1 MAEVVKDTNIQS
13 SDEKQVVETVDNYST
28 ETITSGPLSEE
39 VKVFDKDFLID
50 RKEDKYQKQKE
61 EYESTIKD
69 IKTHDR
75 VMGTVTSITDTEVLV
90 DVGYKSE
97 GVLFRDEFKENE
109 LPKVGDE
116 IEVVIDILE
125 DEQTGRMYVS
135 KKKADFIRVWDRIKE
150 IEANDEIVE
159 GTIQRRIKGGFVVDV
174 MGVKCFLPGSQVDVN
189 PVRDFDAHVGKTYEF
204 KIVNL
209 SELRKNVVLSRKV
222 ILEEAL
228 KEKREELLEEIQVGD
243 VLEGRVKNITDF
255 GVFIDLGGLDGLLH
269 ITDLSW
275 GRVNH
280 PREVVDL
287 GQDIKVK
294 VIDYDTE
301 KKQVSLGLKQLEPHP
316 WEGVEQKYPVDSVV
330 EGKVVNITNYG
341 AFIELE
347 KGVEGL
353 IHISEISWTKHIK
366 HPTEVFTLGDIVEA
380 KVLSIDAD
388 ERKISLGYKQLEP
401 DPWEEA
407 EEKYQP
413 GTVHKGTV
421 KKIIPKGA
429 FVELEEGIE
438 GFVYIDDMSW
448 TMNVRHPKQVV
459 KTGQEIDVKVLKF
472 SKKERKISLGIKQLE
487 ENPWPEIEDTYVEGA
502 VVEGEVAKIT
512 NNLVVFNLD
521 YGMDGIVPKNQFPKE
536 LRDDTE
542 EKLDIGEKMQLK
554 VLEMNKSEKKLV
566 LSRSQAASKQDTEI
580 DKYLDEQEDTS
591 DKIEI
596 PNEVIDRVKDAENK
610 RAAEKKK
617 ADKKKKEKKAEKAE
631 AAEKEAKEDKS
642 KKSEEQE
649 KSEKADKKET
659 KTKAKSKKKSKQKK
673 SKKEEKAETET
684 EEKTEEKDTGKEDSK
699 AEKKQKKKKS
709 AKKSKKSTSKK
720 KKKANKKAE
729 DKSDAE
735 EQSKDDS

>member
-13 SDEKQVVETVDNYST
+13 SDEKKVVDSVENFST

-39 VKVFDKDFLID
+39 VKVFEQDFLFD
-50 RKEDKYQKQKE
+50 KKADKYQKQKE

-75 VMGTVTSITDTEVLV
+75 VMGEVTSIGDTEVLI

-97 GVLFRDEFKENE
+97 GVLFRDEFRENE
-109 LPKVGDE
+109 LPKVGAE
-116 IEVVIDILE
+116 VEVVIDILE
-125 DEQTGRMYVS
+125 DEETGRMYVS
-135 KKKADFIRVWDRIKE
+135 KKKADFIRVWERIKE
-150 IEANDEIVE
+150 IEANDEKVE

-174 MGVKCFLPGSQVDVN
+174 MGVKCFLPGSLVDVN

-222 ILEEAL
+222 ILEESL

-316 WEGVEQKYPVDSVV
+316 WEGVEQKYPVDSIV

-341 AFIELE
+341 AFVELE

-366 HPTEVFTLGDIVEA
+366 HPSEVFTLNDMVNA

-407 EEKYQP
+407 EDKYQP
-413 GTVHKGTV
+413 GTVHEGTV

-438 GFVYIDDMSW
+438 GFVYIADMSW
-448 TMNVRHPKQVV
+448 TMNVRHPKQVIN
-459 KTGQEIDVKVLKF
+459 TGEKIKVKVLKF
-472 SKKERKISLGIKQLE
+472 SKDERKISLGIKQLKD
-487 ENPWPEIEDTYVEGA
+487 NPWPDIEDTYLEGA

-512 NNLVVFNLD
+512 KNLVVFNLD

-536 LRDDTE
+536 LRDDTD
-542 EKLDIGEKMQLK
+542 EKLDIGQTMQLK
-554 VLEMNKSEKKLV
+554 VLEMNKDEKKLV
-566 LSRSQAASKQDTEI
+566 LSRSQAISKEEDNVG
-580 DKYLDEQEDTS
+580 KYMNDQEDTS

-596 PNEVIDRVKDAENK
+596 PNEVIDRVKDAEEK
-610 RAAEKKK
+610 RKAEEEKKKAESEEEAAEEKAEKAEKKEKKKKETKSKKSKK
-617 ADKKKKEKKAEKAE
+617 ADKKEAEKAE
-631 AAEKEAKEDKS
+631 ETEKEEEKEEAEQK
-642 KKSEEQE
+642 EEKE
-649 KSEKADKKET
+649 KSEK
-659 KTKAKSKKKSKQKK
+659 
-673 SKKEEKAETET
+673 TE
-684 EEKTEEKDTGKEDSK
+684 
-699 AEKKQKKKKS
+699 KKKKS
-709 AKKSKKSTSKK
+709 AKKTKKSS
-720 KKKANKKAE
+720 KKAE
-729 DKSDAE
+729 KEEDDKSE
-735 EQSKDDS
+735 EKEKQESDSKKDDSETAEKEDETEDDDE

>member
-13 SDEKQVVETVDNYST
+13 SDEKQVIETVENYST
-28 ETITSGPLSEE
+28 ETVTSGPLEEE
-39 VKVFDKDFLID
+39 VRVFEKDFLID
-50 RKEDKYQKQKE
+50 KKEDKYQKQKE

-125 DEQTGRMYVS
+125 DEETGRMYVS

-150 IEANDEIVE
+150 VEANDEVVE

-189 PVRDFDAHVGKTYEF
+189 PVRNFDAHVGKTYEF

-341 AFIELE
+341 AFVELE

-366 HPTEVFTLGDIVEA
+366 HPSEVFTLGDIVKA
-380 KVLSIDAD
+380 KVLSIDPD

-448 TMNVRHPKQVV
+448 TMNVRHPKQVI
-459 KTGQEIDVKVLKF
+459 KTGEELDVKVLKF
-472 SKKERKISLGIKQLE
+472 SKEERKISLGIKQLK

-521 YGMDGIVPKNQFPKE
+521 YGMDGIVPKSQFPKE

-542 EKLDIGEKMQLK
+542 EKLDIGDKMQLK

-566 LSRSQAASKQDTEI
+566 LSRSQAVSKEEES
-580 DKYLDEQEDTS
+580 LDEYLSDQEDTS

-596 PNEVIDRVKDAENK
+596 PNEVIDRVKDAE
-610 RAAEKKK
+610 AAKKK
-617 ADKKKKEKKAEKAE
+617 AEEAKAEKEAEESDTTEEEKQEKPKKKASSKKSTKKQEKAE
-631 AAEKEAKEDKS
+631 ADEAEQKED
-642 KKSEEQE
+642 EDEAE
-649 KSEKADKKET
+649 
-659 KTKAKSKKKSKQKK
+659 
-673 SKKEEKAETET
+673 KKEEK
-684 EEKTEEKDTGKEDSK
+684 EEKTDQESD
-699 AEKKQKKKKS
+699 QK
-709 AKKSKKSTSKK
+709 T
-720 KKKANKKAE
+720 E
-729 DKSDAE
+729 
-735 EQSKDDS
+735 DDS

>member
-13 SDEKQVVETVDNYST
+13 SDEKKVVDTVDNYSY
-28 ETITSGPLSEE
+28 ETVTSGPFSED

-50 RKEDKYQKQKE
+50 KKEDKYQKQKE

-69 IKTHDR
+69 VKIHDR
-75 VMGTVTSITDTEVLV
+75 VMGKVTSINETEVLV

-97 GVLFRDEFKENE
+97 GVLFRDEFSENE
-109 LPKVGDE
+109 LPKIGDE

-125 DEQTGRMYVS
+125 DEETGRMYVS
-135 KKKADFIRVWDRIKE
+135 KKKADFIRVWERIKE

-222 ILEEAL
+222 ILEEEL

-294 VIDYDTE
+294 VIDYDTK

-316 WEGVEQKYPVDSVV
+316 WEGVEQKYPVDSIV

-341 AFIELE
+341 AFVELE

-353 IHISEISWTKHIK
+353 IHISEISWTKHIR
-366 HPTEVFTLGDIVEA
+366 HPSEVFTLGDIVKA

-407 EEKYQP
+407 EEKYKP
-413 GTVHKGTV
+413 GTVHEGTV

-438 GFVYIDDMSW
+438 GFVYIDNMSW
-448 TMNVRHPKQVV
+448 TMNVRHPKQVINS
-459 KTGQEIDVKVLKF
+459 GDEIKVKVLKF
-472 SKKERKISLGIKQLE
+472 SKENRKISLGIKQLR

-502 VVEGEVAKIT
+502 IVEGEVSKIT
-512 NNLVVFNLD
+512 NNLVVFDLD

-536 LRDDTE
+536 LRDNTD
-542 EKLDIGEKMQLK
+542 EKLDVGQKMPLK
-554 VLEMNKSEKKLV
+554 VLEMNKEEKKLV
-566 LSRSQAASKQDTEI
+566 LSRSQAISKDEENVE
-580 DKYLDEQEDTS
+580 KYMGDQEDTS

-596 PNEVIDRVKDAENK
+596 PNEVIDRVKESEAQKAKEEK
-610 RAAEKKK
+610 AAKSEKVEESEKKETKKKTKSKKKSTKAKKTEKTAEKKAQKDQKKETESESEK
-617 ADKKKKEKKAEKAE
+617 AEKKEADKEKEEEQKVEKSKKKKKKAEKKETDKTEKKAEKE
-631 AAEKEAKEDKS
+631 QKETDEDK
-642 KKSEEQE
+642 Q
-649 KSEKADKKET
+649 
-659 KTKAKSKKKSKQKK
+659 
-673 SKKEEKAETET
+673 
-684 EEKTEEKDTGKEDSK
+684 
-699 AEKKQKKKKS
+699 
-709 AKKSKKSTSKK
+709 
-720 KKKANKKAE
+720 
-729 DKSDAE
+729 
-735 EQSKDDS
+735 DD